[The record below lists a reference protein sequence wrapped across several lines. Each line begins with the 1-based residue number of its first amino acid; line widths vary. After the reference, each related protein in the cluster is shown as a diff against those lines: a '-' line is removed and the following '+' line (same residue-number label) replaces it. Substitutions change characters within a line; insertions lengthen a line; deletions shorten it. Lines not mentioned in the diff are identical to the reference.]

1 MASAFGQSLFTSTW
15 EPAHANEGPPQ
26 EASAFL
32 NFDDRYAPAVEEP
45 EDINALS
52 RTIGLLGLDDSIS
65 PAEHNVTSEFQ
76 PYSERRR
83 PELARPRSISVSFP
97 AISPDVDAYTQS
109 PFGRTI
115 SSMAIMTETPAGMVP
130 RAHSPEQAETFQSK
144 SGIPSQT
151 SPALAQSGLDR
162 SNSINNDIN
171 SPEVSSPSRS
181 IWIGNLDTNLGS
193 DDLGSIFV
201 RFGAIESVR
210 VLPEKECAFVN
221 YVRLE
226 DALDAKEQMQGA
238 RLGNCVVRIGF
249 GKTDAIQDTQ
259 TMQPTKSLWVGNLAP
274 NTKPAELE
282 LAFSKFGTV
291 ESARVLTHKNCGFV
305 NFVSLE
311 DAISARQQLNGQDL
325 GGSVLKI
332 NFAKVPPK
340 PDPPLTP
347 AQALANPGVL
357 SKLVAGAV
365 ERSANAWQKDQCVGN
380 KQSRKDFAGTHM
392 YADSEASSFF
402 ASDLQDDILSI
413 PEIIPSR
420 KHDQSR
426 LRELRKK
433 LEGNVSPKDFDA
445 IFIEIID
452 DADDLCSDYIGN
464 VIIQKIMEKASDP
477 QRLQLIEKV
486 SHLMAALGI
495 HKNGTWAV
503 QKIIDLAKSISHIDA
518 IVAALTPYAP
528 ALLLDQFGNY
538 VVQCCLRL
546 GSTRNQFIFD
556 AISSKICQVGQGRF
570 GARATKACL
579 DSSYTTKRQQKQVS
593 LAIVQNC
600 VQLSMNSNGS
610 ILLTWLMDVSVLPGR
625 YRVLAPIMIPHLQ
638 MLACHKLA
646 SVSLLK
652 IVNQRVEL
660 DARELILKEI
670 FEKESNLS
678 YILSDGAVG
687 VPFITKILSTGCV
700 SMEEKA
706 ALAASVQKVGGSRQ
720 KLDGGI
726 KRLLDDVCSTPDSYA
741 AVSRKDDRIGASV
754 VPPPAFF
761 QDLSSPTRAIPTT
774 SQAAEEPLPPKYPMH
789 LAHASLPTPN
799 QSPTYP
805 MYPPQSPYAYRQ
817 PYYPSPTN

>member
-1 MASAFGQSLFTSTW
+1 MYEFVGALAGRALMKEGQIN
-15 EPAHANEGPPQ
+15 NEGSDALVTPGLTGATLGFVVMQFTAWYTKEDIMTYIYTFVKYTAFWFLASIVLGVLTVILTLNTWKRDFNTRTSAWPAGPHLHPVFQ
-26 EASAFL
+26 AVRELAAGFGGVFIPVVPEVLQIYSQVDPYRIAATIAALFVVLVVQGVMEDRSAFL

-130 RAHSPEQAETFQSK
+130 RAHSPEQVKSWQEMAETFQSK

-151 SPALAQSGLDR
+151 SPALSQSGLDR

-259 TMQPTKSLWVGNLAP
+259 TMQPTKSLYVRLI
-274 NTKPAELE
+274 
-282 LAFSKFGTV
+282 SK
-291 ESARVLTHKNCGFV
+291 THKNCGFV

-380 KQSRKDFAGTHM
+380 KQSRKDFAGAHM

-652 IVNQRVEL
+652 IGR
-660 DARELILKEI
+660 R
-670 FEKESNLS
+670 
-678 YILSDGAVG
+678 
-687 VPFITKILSTGCV
+687 
-700 SMEEKA
+700 
-706 ALAASVQKVGGSRQ
+706 ALLTA
-720 KLDGGI
+720 
-726 KRLLDDVCSTPDSYA
+726 
-741 AVSRKDDRIGASV
+741 
-754 VPPPAFF
+754 
-761 QDLSSPTRAIPTT
+761 
-774 SQAAEEPLPPKYPMH
+774 
-789 LAHASLPTPN
+789 
-799 QSPTYP
+799 
-805 MYPPQSPYAYRQ
+805 
-817 PYYPSPTN
+817 